1 MRCALCAALCPLFAV
16 LLCGAVPADR
26 SPSTGTRAMLDPEVH
41 MNITEIIGRWGYP
54 AEEHEVPT
62 EDGYILTLN
71 RIPAGRERKGSRWT
85 RRPGP
90 PPARPPG
97 GRQQLDHQPAGF
109 RPGLRAGRRRLRRL
123 AREQPREHL
132 VQETP
137 HLDAGPPRLL
147 EVQSRRNGPFGSS
160 RCGGLHPE
168 GDGAKADGLHRTLP
182 GDHHR
187 IHGILQT
194 SAPGHQDQIVCGVGS
209 GGHGGFR
216 QQPHDKT
223 RHPARLPG
231 LGPVREAGLPAA
243 ESHDRVV
250 RRTRLRQASAERAVR
265 KPFLRPVRLRR
276 AQPQHVSHGRLHHAL
291 SCWHVGPEHAPLGPG
306 GRRREAGGLRL
317 WRRGKHETLQPDH
330 APPVPRPGH
339 EGSHRRLLGGARH
352 AGRPQRR
359 RPAPHAGVQYCVPS
373 AHSPLG
379 PSGLHLGSGR
389 SPADVSRHPQAAAA
403 VPLGRAAS

>member
-306 GRRREAGGLRL
+306 RRKRTPERMERELDDAVICFQAVDGGKLAAFDFGAEGNMKRYNQTTPPQYHVQDMKVPTAVFSGGHDTL
-317 WRRGKHETLQPDH
+317 ADPKDVALLLTQFYRR
-330 APPVPRPGH
+330 
-339 EGSHRRLLGGARH
+339 
-352 AGRPQRR
+352 
-359 RPAPHAGVQYCVPS
+359 
-373 AHSPLG
+373 
-379 PSGLHLGSGR
+379 
-389 SPADVSRHPQAAAA
+389 
-403 VPLGRAAS
+403 